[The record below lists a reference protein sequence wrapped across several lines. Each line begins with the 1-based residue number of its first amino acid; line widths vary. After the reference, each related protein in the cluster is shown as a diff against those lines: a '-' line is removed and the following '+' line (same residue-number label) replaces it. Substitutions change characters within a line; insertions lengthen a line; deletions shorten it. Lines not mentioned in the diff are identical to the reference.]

1 MRTLVT
7 GATGFIG
14 GIFVDHLLAP
24 SQQQKAAADDC
35 VYCLVRP
42 TSSLI
47 WLKSLPIKLVHGD
60 LFAEE
65 ALRAVL
71 PEITHVVHFAG
82 VTKARTEQEYFRA
95 NGEATRHLLEL
106 CGRHAK
112 KLQRFVY
119 VSSLAAAG
127 PSPDGHALTEDQPAW
142 PVSIYGRSKLAG
154 EMACHEF
161 QQELPITII
170 RPPVVYGPREKD
182 VYQYFKQVKM
192 GLRVRLGW
200 SERKV
205 SIIHAADLINGILL
219 ACGHPN
225 AVGETYF
232 MANPQPYDW
241 QELSLAIATAMQ
253 RQTLSLTIP
262 EWTAPAIATM
272 SELAA
277 KFTGKPAL
285 LNFDKVDEMRYR
297 YWVCSSAKAQQQ
309 LGFVPAL
316 SIDEGMQKTW
326 QWYRE
331 NKWL

>member
-14 GIFVDHLLAP
+14 GILIEHLLT
-24 SQQQKAAADDC
+24 QQKADGR
-35 VYCLVRP
+35 VYCLVRS
-42 TSSLI
+42 TSSLV
-47 WLKSLPIKLVHGD
+47 WLENLPIEFVRGD
-60 LFAEE
+60 LFADE
-65 ALRAVL
+65 ALGAVL
-71 PEITHVVHFAG
+71 PEITHVIHFAG

-95 NGEATRHLLEL
+95 NGEATRHLLEV
-106 CGRHAK
+106 CSRHAK

-127 PSPDGHALTEDQPAW
+127 PSPDGQLITEDQPAW

-154 EMACHEF
+154 EKACQEF
-161 QQELPITII
+161 RQELPITIV
-170 RPPVVYGPREKD
+170 RPPIVYGPREKD

-192 GLRVRLGW
+192 GLRLRLGRR
-200 SERKV
+200 ERKF
-205 SIIHAADLINGILL
+205 SLIHVDDLVNGILI
-219 ACGHPN
+219 ACEHPR

-241 QELSLAIATAMQ
+241 DEFGQAIAAVMQ
-253 RQTLSLTIP
+253 RRTISLTVP
-262 EWTAPAIATM
+262 EWIVPAIAAV
-272 SELAA
+272 SEFAA

-285 LNFDKVDEMRYR
+285 LNFDKVEEMRQR
-297 YWVCSSAKAQQQ
+297 YWVCSSEKAKQQ

-316 SIDEGMQKTW
+316 STRKVAKTW